1 MQPDAIFEHLPI
13 AALVADSEGI
23 VRGVNRRMRA
33 YFESVGR
40 GDEVPHLV
48 GQHFRVGAASPELAQ
63 QLEAFLGEAM
73 LTDDVITLEWE
84 MPNLLSTAPVF
95 GASMAQ
101 RIVEDGVVTGIVWFL
116 QDITDQVLNRH
127 RLSLFEALGS
137 QMRDIVLITDE
148 GGTITDCNP
157 AATDTLG
164 YEREELIGSPLSR
177 LSGDPEGQS
186 ERFRKLLRAGG
197 GDQGVMRV
205 IRADGVE
212 LKFDTRA
219 IVIDSDGER
228 SMCLVSRDL
237 TEQLQAEQERVQLQR
252 LESLGVLAGGIAH
265 DFNNL
270 LTGIGGRLSLAS
282 SYAGAVGELPRLLG
296 EAEEAVG
303 QASRLTDQL
312 LTFAEGGQPVTER
325 VDLEELVRRVATFA
339 SAGSATRLR
348 WDIDKDLWA
357 AHVDPGQIGQVVQN
371 LVINARQA
379 MDGHGQI
386 HVVLRNLVIGPY
398 DDASLQAGRYV
409 ELRVTD
415 DGPGIP
421 AGILE
426 RIFEPY
432 FSTKESSGLGLAT
445 THSIVTN
452 HGGTIKV
459 DSLPTSGTTFT
470 IRLPAS
476 DKAEDGQTLAPED
489 EPAAV
494 NARTATGDALLRVL
508 VMDDNPSLLRLV
520 EEMLV
525 AMGHEAHGVEH
536 GEKAL
541 QDFHEALDSGQP
553 FDAAILDLTIEG
565 GIGGMKTGEELLEV
579 VPDLPIFLM
588 SGYSE
593 EGIPEPEAMGFKGFL
608 PKPFNVGDLRRMLE
622 TVKS

>member
-1 MQPDAIFEHLPI
+1 MSVQKLRLQYAATISLVFGLLLLGPFLLQQYRWLTQEVARAETLSILREVSGDLAQGHLWFE
-13 AALVADSEGI
+13 
-23 VRGVNRRMRA
+23 
-33 YFESVGR
+33 ESVA
-40 GDEVPHLV
+40 GDPRETVEKWQEKFDHAEQGVVEYRESLGSHDQEVLDRDVQVHTGETMSHSQAIDFLASEIKDLRRLAE
-48 GQHFRVGAASPELAQ
+48 QRAASASLA
-63 QLEAFLGEAM
+63 G
-73 LTDDVITLEWE
+73 
-84 MPNLLSTAPVF
+84 
-95 GASMAQ
+95 
-101 RIVEDGVVTGIVWFL
+101 
-116 QDITDQVLNRH
+116 
-127 RLSLFEALGS
+127 
-137 QMRDIVLITDE
+137 
-148 GGTITDCNP
+148 
-157 AATDTLG
+157 
-164 YEREELIGSPLSR
+164 SR
-177 LSGDPEGQS
+177 LDLDFDELN
-186 ERFRKLLRAGG
+186 E
-197 GDQGVMRV
+197 
-205 IRADGVE
+205 RADD
-212 LKFDTRA
+212 L
-219 IVIDSDGER
+219 IVVLADDLISLSSARSQERLGIFRISQFIWISCVAGFVVLLLMIDR
-228 SMCLVSRDL
+228 RRRR
-237 TEQLQAEQERVQLQR
+237 TEQEQEQLRDRFQQAQK

-312 LTFAEGGQPVTER
+312 LTFAKGGQPVTER